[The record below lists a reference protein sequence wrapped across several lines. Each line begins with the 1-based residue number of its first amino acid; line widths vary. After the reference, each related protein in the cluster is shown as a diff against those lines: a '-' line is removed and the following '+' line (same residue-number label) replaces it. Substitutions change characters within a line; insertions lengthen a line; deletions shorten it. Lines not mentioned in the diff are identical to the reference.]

1 MTNSEKAALSRRTFV
16 KGSALAG
23 LGAAAMGSTSLFGCA
38 PQGQGDA
45 EGADLAATGSFLI
58 SWPSMRIR
66 PSVKSITPATARR
79 VVVLPAPLWPMKP
92 YISPG
97 STWRDRSSTALCP
110 PG

>member
-45 EGADLAATGSFLI
+45 EGADLAATGE
-58 SWPSMRIR
+58 
-66 PSVKSITPATARR
+66 TAPVDEKREDRMDALPCELRR
-79 VVVLPAPLWPMKP
+79 RLRAAVPC
-92 YISPG
+92 G
-97 STWRDRSSTALCP
+97 RR
-110 PG
+110 

>member
-45 EGADLAATGSFLI
+45 EPPARL
-58 SWPSMRIR
+58 R
-66 PSVKSITPATARR
+66 PPTRRSYGRTA
-79 VVVLPAPLWPMKP
+79 M
-92 YISPG
+92 
-97 STWRDRSSTALCP
+97 
-110 PG
+110 